1 MKTTL
6 ASASQAGILAP
17 VRACGR
23 SLTFR
28 LRPETD
34 PAPTLK
40 KLRVGFAIDWGV
52 VGLGEPLL
60 RALRREVAGLRTFP
74 ALAGPAAPVPSTQ
87 QAFWVF
93 LRGDDRSAIFERS
106 QALLD
111 LTGDVLAL
119 EDAMDTFKYADDR
132 DLSGYLD
139 GTANPTGEEGIA
151 AALVASGQGLAGSSF
166 VAVQRW
172 VHDLRSFKARPQAE
186 RDAIIG
192 RRLDNND
199 EIEDAPE
206 SAHVKRSEQESYD
219 PPAFM
224 MRRSMPWATVRELG
238 LEFIAFGSSLDP
250 FERMMRRM
258 AGLDDGIVDALFKFS
273 RPVTGGYYWCP
284 SVAAGRLDLGAL
296 GL

>member
-1 MKTTL
+1 MNAAV
-6 ASASQAGILAP
+6 ASASQPGILAP
-17 VRACGR
+17 IRACGR

-28 LRPETD
+28 LQPEAD
-34 PAPTLK
+34 PTPTLEA
-40 KLRVGFAIDWGV
+40 LRAGFGVDRGV

-60 RALRREVAGLRTFP
+60 RALRRKIPGLRTFP
-74 ALAGPAAPVPSTQ
+74 ALSGAAAPVPSTQ
-87 QAFWVF
+87 QALWVF
-93 LRGDDRSAIFERS
+93 LCGDDRSTIFERS
-106 QALLD
+106 QALLR
-111 LTGDVLAL
+111 LTGDILAL

-132 DLSGYLD
+132 DLTGYLD
-139 GTANPTGEEGIA
+139 GTANPKGEEGIA

-172 VHDLRSFKARPQAE
+172 VHDLRSFQAYPQAE

-192 RRLDNND
+192 RRQDTND

-224 MRRSMPWATVRELG
+224 MRRSMPWATARELG
-238 LEFIAFGSSLDP
+238 LEFIAYGSSLDA

-284 SVAAGRLDLGAL
+284 PVAAGRLDLRAL
-296 GL
+296 RL